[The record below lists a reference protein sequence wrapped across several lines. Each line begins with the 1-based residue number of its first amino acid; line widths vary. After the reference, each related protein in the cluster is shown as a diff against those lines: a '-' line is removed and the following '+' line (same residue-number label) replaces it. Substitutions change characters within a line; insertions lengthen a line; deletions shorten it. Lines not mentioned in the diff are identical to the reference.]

1 MWSRRCSEE
10 RKEEKEK
17 IKRCAHIF
25 AKRQTHM
32 QQNFVLEFVETLFF
46 TFLPLYLFIVLLGF
60 WRVGHYRGWH
70 SKKEGNTTPPF
81 LRAAYPRWL
90 DEVLCIFPFVFA
102 TYRQRQKAGERKI
115 PPPPLCHT
123 SSSPSLTPFSDDC
136 IQFSASFSF
145 IFFQSMIT
153 HKNICQ
159 YFGLR
164 RNSWI

>member
-81 LRAAYPRWL
+81 LRAAWHTQDGLTKYFAYFRLSLPLIVKGKKQVKEKYPL
-90 DEVLCIFPFVFA
+90 HHFA
-102 TYRQRQKAGERKI
+102 TH
-115 PPPPLCHT
+115 PLPH
-123 SSSPSLTPFSDDC
+123 L
-136 IQFSASFSF
+136 
-145 IFFQSMIT
+145 
-153 HKNICQ
+153 
-159 YFGLR
+159 
-164 RNSWI
+164 